1 MHPSYTPTLGVSPT
15 DQRPGKDSEAWVPD
29 SEERLILREE
39 FTSRMHQR
47 FLDGKDGDFDY
58 RCSPA
63 LPLHPL
69 SPAPHRAGA
78 MGSPSLGV
86 SGQRSVGDP
95 GVALSISEPLSLPPK
110 EGFEWG

>member
-63 LPLHPL
+63 LAPVPPLPGTPQGRGYGFTQPRGFR
-69 SPAPHRAGA
+69 SE
-78 MGSPSLGV
+78 V
-86 SGQRSVGDP
+86 SG
-95 GVALSISEPLSLPPK
+95 
-110 EGFEWG
+110 